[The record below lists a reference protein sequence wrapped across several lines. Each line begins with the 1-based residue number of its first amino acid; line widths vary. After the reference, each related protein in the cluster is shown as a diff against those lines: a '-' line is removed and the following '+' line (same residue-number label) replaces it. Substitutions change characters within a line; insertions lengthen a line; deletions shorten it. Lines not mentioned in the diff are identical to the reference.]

1 MEDKNRKIAENEQ
14 SARANLI
21 VVMLK
26 GIFYT
31 EKGIP
36 MNSGPVEMGRQNRR
50 TLGVRD
56 CSQTKSG
63 TLTRVASATP
73 TPPSCLR
80 KPCAVQ
86 KVPACTSPSISHL
99 IEVAFPKPIIMLAA
113 NKAVT

>member
-1 MEDKNRKIAENEQ
+1 LEDKNRKIAENEQ

-56 CSQTKSG
+56 CITWMYLAIQPIDRG
-63 TLTRVASATP
+63 I
-73 TPPSCLR
+73 
-80 KPCAVQ
+80 VQ
-86 KVPACTSPSISHL
+86 LGLKGIGSFTSS
-99 IEVAFPKPIIMLAA
+99 
-113 NKAVT
+113 

>member
-56 CSQTKSG
+56 C
-63 TLTRVASATP
+63 TL
-73 TPPSCLR
+73 
-80 KPCAVQ
+80 VQ
-86 KVPACTSPSISHL
+86 R
-99 IEVAFPKPIIMLAA
+99 AFD
-113 NKAVT
+113 T